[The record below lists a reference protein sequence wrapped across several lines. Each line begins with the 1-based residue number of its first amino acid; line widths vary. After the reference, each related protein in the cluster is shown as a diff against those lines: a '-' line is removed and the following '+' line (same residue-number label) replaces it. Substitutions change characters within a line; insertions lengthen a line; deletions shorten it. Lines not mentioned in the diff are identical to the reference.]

1 MNVVTWPLCPHCV
14 TKSSTGNLSLHS
26 LDRDACIELMCNG
39 RVVTVAYW
47 APASTNSRR
56 DGSEAQQSVTHHL
69 LTQWYSVNNVP
80 EVWASLL
87 ELLVTTAKND
97 IAHCHNNKQVL
108 STLPPTLPIMCRNV
122 HLHHWVK
129 VIKFQL

>member
-1 MNVVTWPLCPHCV
+1 
-14 TKSSTGNLSLHS
+14 
-26 LDRDACIELMCNG
+26 MCNG

-47 APASTNSRR
+47 APVSTNSRR

-122 HLHHWVK
+122 HLHHWDK